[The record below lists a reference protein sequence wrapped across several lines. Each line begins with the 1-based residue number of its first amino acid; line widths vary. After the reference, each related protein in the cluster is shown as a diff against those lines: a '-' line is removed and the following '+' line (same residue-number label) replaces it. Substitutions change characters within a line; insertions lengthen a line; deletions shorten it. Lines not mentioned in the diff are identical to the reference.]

1 MAETNVLIGG
11 QTYSVFCRD
20 GEEPH
25 LMRLAAMVDAKAQ
38 EARSAVGG
46 GGDVRQLLLASLLLA
61 DELDEAR
68 ASSRPVEAL
77 AASDEVLA
85 LERFADYIESLART
99 LEKLG

>member
-1 MAETNVLIGG
+1 MAEVNVLIGG

-25 LMRLAAMVDAKAQ
+25 LTRLAAMVDAKAN
-38 EARSAVGG
+38 EARSAVGA

-68 ASSRPVEAL
+68 AANLRAKAPDT
-77 AASDEVLA
+77 SDEVLA
-85 LERFADYIESLART
+85 LERFADYVESLAGT
-99 LEKLG
+99 LEKHS